1 MCDDVLNK
9 RNIGDWM
16 KIIFTGGGTAGH
28 ISLNLALI
36 PHFIELGYEV
46 HYIGSKNGMEKEIIK
61 ELKNVKYHEISTGK
75 LRRYFSIENFK
86 DPFRVINGVIE
97 SKRIIKKIK
106 PNIVFSKG
114 GFVSLPVVIGAK
126 LNNVPVVAHESDL
139 SAGLANKLASPFCK
153 KIFLTFEDK
162 NNKFKEKGEY
172 VGALVR
178 EEIKTGNKEK
188 GKKICNINNN
198 KPTILV
204 MGGSL
209 GARSINEA
217 IWDNIDEILKDFNVI
232 HICGKNSLNKNIKR
246 DNYIQF
252 EFVKDELKHIFK
264 VADMVISRAGANSI
278 FEFLSLNLPMLL
290 IPLPLS
296 QSRGD
301 QIENAKYFKSK
312 GYCNILED
320 EKIKDNLLE
329 QIKNTYKNSNTM
341 KENMKNQKEIGNI
354 KNIVN
359 RIIELQNNE

>member
-1 MCDDVLNK
+1 
-9 RNIGDWM
+9 M
-16 KIIFTGGGTAGH
+16 KIIFTGGGTQGH

-36 PHFIELGYEV
+36 PYFIEKGYEV
-46 HYIGSKNGMEKEIIK
+46 HYIGSKNGIEKEIIND
-61 ELKNVKYHEISTGK
+61 LKNVQYHEISTGK

-86 DPFRVINGVIE
+86 DPFRVIKGIIE

-114 GFVSLPVVIGAK
+114 GFVSLPVVVGAK
-126 LNNVPVVAHESDL
+126 LNKVPVVSHESDL

-162 NNKFKEKGEY
+162 NNRFKEKGEY

-178 EEIKTGNKEK
+178 EDIKTGNKEK
-188 GKKICNINNN
+188 GKEICNINNN
-198 KPTILV
+198 RPTILV

-209 GARSINEA
+209 GAKSINEA
-217 IWDNIDEILKDFNVI
+217 IWNNIDEILKDFNVI
-232 HICGKNSLNKNIKR
+232 HICGKNSVNTNVKR

-278 FEFLSLNLPMLL
+278 FEFLSLNIPMLL

-301 QIENAKYFKSK
+301 QIENAKYFKEK
-312 GYCNILED
+312 GYCNVLED
-320 EKIKDNLLE
+320 EKIQEQLLE
-329 QIKNTYKNSNTM
+329 QIKNTYKNINMM
-341 KENMKNQKEIGNI
+341 KANMKKQKELGNI
-354 KNIVN
+354 ENIIN
-359 RIIELQNNE
+359 KIIKLQK

>member
-1 MCDDVLNK
+1 
-9 RNIGDWM
+9 M

-61 ELKNVKYHEISTGK
+61 EIKDVKYHEISTGK

-97 SKRIIKKIK
+97 AKRIIKKIK

-178 EEIKTGNKEK
+178 EEIKTGNKEQ

-217 IWDNIDEILKDFNVI
+217 IWENIDEILKEFNVI
-232 HICGKNSLNKNIKR
+232 HICGKNSVNKNIKR
-246 DNYIQF
+246 DNYIQ
-252 EFVKDELKHIFK
+252 
-264 VADMVISRAGANSI
+264 

-341 KENMKNQKEIGNI
+341 KEKMKNQKEIGNI

-359 RIIELQNNE
+359 RIIELQNNK